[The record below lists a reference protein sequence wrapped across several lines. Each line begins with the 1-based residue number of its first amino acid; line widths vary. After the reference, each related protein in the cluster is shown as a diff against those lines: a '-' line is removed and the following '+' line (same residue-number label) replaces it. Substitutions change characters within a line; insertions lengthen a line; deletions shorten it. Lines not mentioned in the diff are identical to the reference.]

1 MAVRTTAGSDTID
14 IDFVVFFSVV
24 VVPLKKKKEGAGL
37 VFEKQYFSSQIIT
50 TVIMFLTNEN
60 PGLGSQC
67 ESCPQ
72 FKQSGQ

>member
-1 MAVRTTAGSDTID
+1 MAVRTTAGSDTTD
-14 IDFVVFFSVV
+14 TDFGFFCCCSF
-24 VVPLKKKKEGAGL
+24 KKKKEGAGL

-50 TVIMFLTNEN
+50 TAIMFLTNGN
-60 PGLGSQC
+60 PGLGSQG

>member
-14 IDFVVFFSVV
+14 IDFFFFF
-24 VVPLKKKKEGAGL
+24 KEGAGL

-50 TVIMFLTNEN
+50 PAIMFLTNGN
-60 PGLGSQC
+60 PGLGSQG

-72 FKQSGQ
+72 FKQSRQ